1 MIESKEVA
9 TKISELMLNIG
20 KELNESVFLVQ
31 EQCSESEFFNY
42 RRQVGIIMGNI
53 LLDVLNPL
61 YEKHADLKPRELR

>member
-42 RRQVGIIMGNI
+42 RKQVGIIMGNI
-53 LLDVLNPL
+53 LMDVLNPL
-61 YEKHADLKPRELR
+61 YEKHTDLRPRDLE

>member
-31 EQCSESEFFNY
+31 EQCSESEFFIY

-61 YEKHADLKPRELR
+61 YEKHADLKPRELK

>member
-42 RRQVGIIMGNI
+42 Q
-53 LLDVLNPL
+53 
-61 YEKHADLKPRELR
+61 K

>member
-61 YEKHADLKPRELR
+61 YEKHADLKPRELK

>member
-1 MIESKEVA
+1 MIENKEVA

-42 RRQVGIIMGNI
+42 RKQVGIIMGNI
-53 LLDVLNPL
+53 LMDVLNPL
-61 YEKHADLKPRELR
+61 YEKHTDLRPRDLE